1 VVAGRR
7 FVRSATALVHLAA
20 VAGLAAC
27 GDEPTSATAPFAIEA
42 SLSGE
47 PGVVVGTI
55 VTPAPA
61 FVVRNSKGDALAN
74 VPVTITITKGDGT
87 LTNPPLRTAA
97 GPTPVG
103 DWTLDT
109 IARVNEITIAVGS
122 APPVRISVVGLAG
135 PAASVSADASTL
147 DGLAGD
153 FLSSLFT
160 LRVRDRYGNPVGRAG
175 IDLSVAKGGGE
186 VSPPSLTTDDHGIA
200 SGITWRL
207 GRLGGSQELIATVG
221 NVRAEIAASIRS
233 GFDPVVRVSGPALPA
248 AVTAAVTAALAAAV
262 DRLHAGIVGD
272 LGDVPVLNFDM
283 SRCGLQGTTITETI
297 DDLVIFAMITP
308 IDGVGRVLASAGP
321 CVLRTQSRLP
331 VIGIMRFDS
340 DDIEALSSNG
350 RLSAVILHEMLHVIG
365 LGTLW
370 WTRDMIIGSST
381 ADPRFIGVLAAG
393 QCIISGGFG
402 NCSDSRV
409 PVENVGGSGT
419 AEVHWRESVFDHEV
433 MTGFV
438 EANAD
443 MPFSSISI
451 ASLEDIGYIVNL
463 LTADPF
469 QVPRPGTISPRLAP
483 QLVAPWEVLTQP
495 VFEITSAG
503 WVRAIVPR

>member
-1 VVAGRR
+1 MVAGRR
-7 FVRSATALVHLAA
+7 FVRSGTTALVRLAA

-27 GDEPTSATAPFAIEA
+27 GDEPTSATAPFVIEA

-47 PGVVVGTI
+47 PDVVVGTI
-55 VTPAPA
+55 VTPTPA
-61 FVVRNSKGDALAN
+61 FVVRNAKGDALVN

-87 LTNPPLRTAA
+87 LANAPLRTVA
-97 GPTPVG
+97 GLTPVG

-109 IARVNEITIAVGS
+109 IARLNEITITVGS
-122 APPVRISVVGLAG
+122 APPAKISLVGMAG
-135 PAASVSADASTL
+135 PATSVSADAKTL
-147 DGLAGD
+147 DALAGD

-186 VSPPSLTTDDHGIA
+186 VSPPTLTTDDHGIA

-207 GRLGGSQELIATVG
+207 GRLGGSQQLVATVG
-221 NVRAEIAASIRS
+221 TLRAEIAASIRS
-233 GFDPVVRVSGPALPA
+233 AFDPIVRSTGPSLPA
-248 AVTAAVTAALAAAV
+248 PVTAALAAAI
-262 DRLHAGIVGD
+262 DRIHAGIVGD

-297 DDLVIFAMITP
+297 DDLLIFAIVTP
-308 IDGVGRVLASAGP
+308 IDGVGKVLASAGP
-321 CVLRTQSRLP
+321 CVLRTQSRFP

-350 RLSAVILHEMLHVIG
+350 RLSAVVLHEMLHVIG
-365 LGTLW
+365 
-370 WTRDMIIGSST
+370 IGSLWRTHDMVIGATTS
-381 ADPRFIGVLAAG
+381 DPRFIGVLAAG
-393 QCIISGGFG
+393 QCITSGGFG

-419 AEVHWRESVFDHEV
+419 ADVHWRESVFDREV

-451 ASLEDIGYIVNL
+451 ASLQDLGYVVNL

-469 QVPRPGTISPRLAP
+469 QVPIPGAISPRLSP
-483 QLVAPWEVLTQP
+483 QVVAPWELPTQP
-495 VFEITSAG
+495 VFEITTAG
-503 WVRAIVPR
+503 WVRPIVLR